1 MAWEISYEF
10 LGGTADGKNMTGSCT
25 LLSFSGY
32 RKKFQI
38 LIDAGL
44 IQTINPK
51 TFFEENLKILS
62 RLNLK
67 QLDVIVVTHAHADHA
82 LLLALL
88 VRCGFKGRIICTK
101 ETGKII
107 PRALNDSVK
116 IQVEDSRSLNKEKF
130 GRVRAFKGKRTEKAA
145 PLYNAD
151 DVKETCNLIFKSGFV
166 YGKWY
171 NLIGKELF
179 IKFYKSGHL
188 LGGAI
193 CVIRLEVKDGQ
204 YKYFGFTGDL
214 GRQDGL
220 ILAAPQLIKDPLD
233 VLVIE
238 STYGDKTHPDRALE
252 LPKLFELIKESHH
265 KRGRVIIPAFALHRT
280 QELLY
285 LLSYYMDKGEIP
297 RMPIYADSP
306 SAAGYTQIYAESW
319 REGKFTKA
327 KELKFNPFC
336 QKSNKFLTIIT
347 NPNESS
353 LLAKSKK
360 SCIIIS
366 SSGMCNA
373 GRVKNHLQ
381 FALKRPEVAVC
392 LVGYMSHNTLGGI
405 LKNGSRVVKVNGYQT
420 PVNASI
426 VAFGSFSGH
435 ADGPELSAYAEAV
448 LKKRQALV
456 SDQRVVFITHG
467 EEKGAAALKLKLE
480 QSLDDVRV
488 IVPKLN
494 EKHFI

>member
-10 LGGTADGKNMTGSCT
+10 LGGTADGQNMTGSCT
-25 LLSFSGY
+25 LLSFNGY
-32 RKKFQI
+32 RKNFRI

-44 IQTINPK
+44 IQTINPRK
-51 TFFEENLKILS
+51 FFEENLKILS

-88 VRCGFKGRIICTK
+88 VRHGFKGRIICTK
-101 ETGKII
+101 ETAKII

-116 IQVEDSRSLNKEKF
+116 IQAEDSRSLNKEKS
-130 GRVRAFKGKRTEKAA
+130 GRVRIIKGKRVDKFA
-145 PLYNAD
+145 PLYNGE
-151 DVKETCNLIFKSGFV
+151 DVQDTCKLILKSGFA
-166 YGKWY
+166 YNKWY
-171 NLIGKELF
+171 SLIGKELF
-179 IKFYKSGHL
+179 IKFYKSGHMI
-188 LGGAI
+188 GGAI
-193 CVIRLEVKDGQ
+193 CVIRLECEDKK
-204 YKYFGFTGDL
+204 YRYFGFTGDL

-238 STYGDKTHPDRALE
+238 STYGDKSHPDRALE
-252 LPKLFELIKESHH
+252 LPKLFDLIKESYH

-285 LLSYYMDKGEIP
+285 LLSYYMHSGEIP
-297 RMPIYADSP
+297 KMPIYADSP

-347 NPNESS
+347 NPNESA

-373 GRVKNHLQ
+373 GRIRNHLQ
-381 FALKRPEVAVC
+381 FALRRREVAGC

-420 PVNASI
+420 QVNANI
-426 VAFGSFSGH
+426 VAFASFSGH

-448 LKKRQALV
+448 LKKKQNQV
-456 SDQRVVFITHG
+456 SDPRVVFITHG
-467 EEKGAAALKLKLE
+467 EASGAAALKAKLDQLE
-480 QSLDDVRV
+480 NVKVL
-488 IVPKLN
+488 VPKLN
-494 EKHFI
+494 EKHFV